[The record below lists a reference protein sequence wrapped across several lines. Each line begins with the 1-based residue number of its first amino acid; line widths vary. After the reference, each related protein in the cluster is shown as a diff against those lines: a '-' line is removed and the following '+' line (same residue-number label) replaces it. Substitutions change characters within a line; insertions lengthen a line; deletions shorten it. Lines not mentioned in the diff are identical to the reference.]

1 MTLRKLLIS
10 LPIVTLAMPVIA
22 QDAMIDAN
30 GDALYSYPEVQ
41 AVLPDM
47 SLDDFTALDAN
58 GDGMLDAD
66 EVAVGVEAGLLPA
79 QDG

>member
-10 LPIVTLAMPVIA
+10 LPIVALAMPAIA